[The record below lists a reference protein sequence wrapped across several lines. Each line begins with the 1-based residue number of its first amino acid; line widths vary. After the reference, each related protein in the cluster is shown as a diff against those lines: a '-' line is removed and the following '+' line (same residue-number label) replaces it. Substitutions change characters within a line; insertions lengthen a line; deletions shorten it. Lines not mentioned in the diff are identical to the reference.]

1 MVSRMSENLRQGAP
15 RHRLSALALFSILF
29 LGGVVYLLQREPRDL
44 AGEVERLS
52 SEVREL
58 RAEQAM
64 PALVLN
70 RHRNSIAYLYGV
82 YSFGTGRT
90 REGRPLR
97 DHSRVA
103 GTGFVVAPGLIV
115 TNRHVAEPWFDDADT
130 DPELARGL
138 KPRLDSLVA
147 FFPNMKA
154 PVELKLVAVSSD
166 ADLALASFDAAKAG
180 EPAPLPLAARPSE
193 PGDAVIV
200 VGYPLGVAAM
210 VAKSPRP
217 VYRRLAARDD
227 DIDVASELASL
238 SLIRPSAT
246 HGHLGDVLNDKLI
259 YDAPTAHGGS
269 GGPVFNARGEVIGV
283 NAAYLDG
290 FAGGTI
296 GIAVDALR
304 PLIEAAQATLKAA
317 PKPASAASFK
327 GGKPEPAAD
336 SSRD

>member
-1 MVSRMSENLRQGAP
+1 MSENLRQGAP
-15 RHRLSALALFSILF
+15 RHRLSALVFVSFLF
-29 LGGVVYLLQREPRDL
+29 LAGLVYLLQREPRHL

-52 SEVREL
+52 AEVRDL

-64 PALVLN
+64 PAMVLN
-70 RHRNSIAYLYGV
+70 RHRNAIAYLYGV
-82 YSFGTGRT
+82 YSFGNGRT
-90 REGRPLR
+90 REGRALR
-97 DHSRVA
+97 DLSRIA
-103 GTGFVVAPGLIV
+103 GTGFVVAPGFLV
-115 TNRHVAEPWFDDADT
+115 TNRHVAEPWFDDADIEP
-130 DPELARGL
+130 DLARGL
-138 KPRLDSLVA
+138 KPRLESLVA
-147 FFPNMKA
+147 FFPNLKV
-154 PVELKLVAVSSD
+154 PVELKLVAVSPD
-166 ADLALASFDAAKAG
+166 ADLALASFDTGAAG
-180 EPAPLPLAARPSE
+180 DPAPLPLAATPSE

-200 VGYPLGVAAM
+200 VGYPLGVAGM

-217 VYRRLAARDD
+217 VYRRLASRDD

-296 GIAVDALR
+296 GISVDALR
-304 PLIEAAQATLKAA
+304 PLIGAAQAASTKAA
-317 PKPASAASFK
+317 KPEVEPASPSDL
-327 GGKPEPAAD
+327 E
-336 SSRD
+336 

>member
-1 MVSRMSENLRQGAP
+1 MSEDLRGVS
-15 RHRLSALALFSILF
+15 RHRLSALLVFSCLFV
-29 LGGVVYLLQREPRDL
+29 GGLVYLWQREPRDL

-64 PALVLN
+64 PAMVLN

-82 YSFGTGRT
+82 YSFRTGRT

-115 TNRHVAEPWFDDADT
+115 TNRHVAEPWFDDADVE
-130 DPELARGL
+130 PELARGL

-147 FFPNMKA
+147 FFPNMKV
-154 PVELKLVAVSSD
+154 PVELKLVAVSPD
-166 ADLALASFDAAKAG
+166 ADLALASFDPAKAG
-180 EPAPLPLAARPSE
+180 EPAPLPLAEKTSA

-217 VYRRLAARDD
+217 VYRRLASRDD

-246 HGHLGDVLNDKLI
+246 HGHLGDVVNDKLI

-296 GIAVDALR
+296 GIAAEALR
-304 PLIEAAQATLKAA
+304 PLIEAAQGAPGIASKPTTSATSASD
-317 PKPASAASFK
+317 KPQPSA
-327 GGKPEPAAD
+327 G